1 MMPLPDDGR
10 ALIWEGCVNIRDLG
24 GLPTSDGGTT
34 RLGAVVR
41 ADSVRQLSDVGW
53 AALVGYG
60 IGRIVDLRW
69 QSELAADPPRELPVE
84 TVHIPL
90 FPEPDSDH
98 WLEIVALDEAAPDA
112 ETAKG
117 AGYIE
122 CLERFSSSFVTAV
135 GTIVETPKGGALVHC
150 MGGKDRTG
158 LVSALLLRLA
168 DVSVEDI
175 AEDYALS
182 GENLRAATEEWIE
195 SAANDDERRRRERM
209 AVTPASAMATVLTEL
224 ETRHGG
230 AREYLLNA
238 GAAEEMVEQAQALL
252 R

>member
-1 MMPLPDDGR
+1 MSLPADGR
-10 ALIWEGCVNIRDLG
+10 ALTWEGCLNVRDLG
-24 GLPTSDGGTT
+24 GLPTAAGGTT
-34 RLGAVVR
+34 RHGAVVR

-69 QSELAADPPRELPVE
+69 QSELAADPPRDLPVD

-90 FPEPDSDH
+90 FPEPDSDLWH
-98 WLEIVALDEAAPDA
+98 EIDSIDEASPDA
-112 ETAKG
+112 TTAKG
-117 AGYIE
+117 AVYLE
-122 CLERFSSSFVTAV
+122 CLERFAPSFVSAV
-135 GTIVETPKGGALVHC
+135 GAVVGTPAGGVLVHC

-168 DVSVEDI
+168 GVSVSDI

-182 GENLRAATEEWIE
+182 GENLRAATDDWIAS
-195 SAANDDERRRRERM
+195 SADENERRRRERI
-209 AVTPASAMATVLTEL
+209 AVTPAAAMATVLEAL
-224 ETRHGG
+224 DARHGG
-230 AREYLLNA
+230 AREYLLAA
-238 GAAEEMVEQAQALL
+238 GADVHLVDRAEALL